1 MVEESGNKSAKLVCC
16 CQKILLVQPSSAA
29 VERVFSLL
37 NSGFGD
43 QWEQSLQDYIEAS
56 VMLRYNKR

>member
-16 CQKILLVQPSSAA
+16 CRKIFACSAI
-29 VERVFSLL
+29 VRLVFSLL

-43 QWEQSLQDYIEAS
+43 QQEQSLQDYIEAS